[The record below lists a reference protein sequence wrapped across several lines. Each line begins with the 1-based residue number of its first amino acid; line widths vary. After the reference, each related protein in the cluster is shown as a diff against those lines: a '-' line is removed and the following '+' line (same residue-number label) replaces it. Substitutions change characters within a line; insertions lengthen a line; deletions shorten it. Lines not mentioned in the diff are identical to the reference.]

1 MRERDGGSRRTV
13 RSLTWRKTALA
24 SGLRGFRSRRP

>member
-1 MRERDGGSRRTV
+1 MNGRDVGSRRTV

-24 SGLRGFRSRRP
+24 WVRRGFRSRRP